1 MAIAN
6 NKKAFHDFFIEDR
19 IEAGL
24 VLEGWEVKA
33 IRAARIQL
41 KESYIYWKKMR
52 FIWSAAILRLCLRLR
67 HTSNRMPYVRAN
79 CY

>member
-24 VLEGWEVKA
+24 VLESWEVKA
-33 IRAARIQL
+33 IRAARVQL
-41 KESYIYWKKMR
+41 KESYIYWKKTR
-52 FIWSAAILRLCLRLR
+52 FIWSAAILRLCPQPR
-67 HTSNRMPYVRAN
+67 HILNQMPYVRASS
-79 CY
+79 C